1 MRKVPGLTPRKRN
14 FVHCRCGRFLAWRSL
29 SLTSLGYIEL
39 SDCRMAVSEII
50 GRFSDI
56 VRTNEIYVSILIGK
70 LSRLKVLWTLSI
82 VILYLRSNKW
92 LKWPSHALG
101 ISTELNPCFF
111 ALKYA
116 GKPPLL
122 LVVEGKLHFGLHYF
136 NVLVSGKSTKISDS
150 DRHFPLTTLSNK
162 MISNGNVTV
171 KWKIAIRVLRVS

>member
-50 GRFSDI
+50 GRVNDI
-56 VRTNEIYVSILIGK
+56 GVRTNEIYVSILIGK

-82 VILYLRSNKW
+82 VILYLRSNNW
-92 LKWPSHALG
+92 LKWLSHAFG

-111 ALKYA
+111 WPQICRKTSIVACCW
-116 GKPPLL
+116 
-122 LVVEGKLHFGLHYF
+122 
-136 NVLVSGKSTKISDS
+136 
-150 DRHFPLTTLSNK
+150 R
-162 MISNGNVTV
+162 
-171 KWKIAIRVLRVS
+171 KIAFRLTLFHRSRFRQIH